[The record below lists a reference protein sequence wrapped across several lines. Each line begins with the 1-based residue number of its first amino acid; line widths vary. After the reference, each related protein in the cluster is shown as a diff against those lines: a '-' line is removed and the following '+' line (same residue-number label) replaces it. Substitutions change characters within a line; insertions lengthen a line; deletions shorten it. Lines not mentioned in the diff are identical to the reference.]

1 MTLPFEPRD
10 RLDEPALHA
19 AMERL
24 ASSAGL
30 HPEPFEIRAAAYR
43 GRKAG
48 DGGWQEV
55 VRTTAA
61 ALGVELRTMRRP
73 LSEIAAGLPELPALT
88 STGADW
94 FVVQQ
99 ARGGRL
105 EVASSRGGEGAEWMT
120 PSGLATLLGTTVDAP
135 IDWGYAVPS
144 APMEGVRRGGGG
156 PPSPAA
162 RLRKLLALEKRDLW
176 ILAIYAAGVG
186 LVSLVMPVAVQT
198 LVTNLAFGTLM
209 QPIVVLMVLLA
220 GALVFAGAM
229 RSLEFVMVE
238 VLRQRVF
245 ARTAVDVAYR
255 MPRVSLE
262 RFEHGT
268 PPELVNRFFDVVTVQ
283 KATATLLMDGLGLA
297 LQTIIGMLVLGFY
310 HPFLLAF
317 DMALLAGVVFVL
329 AVLGRGATKAS
340 LALSKSKYA
349 VAAWLE
355 ETARHVLLFKSP
367 GSARY
372 ASERASDLVRGY
384 LLKRRKRFTIV
395 MRQFVGALG
404 LQVSAFTALLG
415 IGGWLVIQRQL
426 TIGQLIAA
434 EIIVTSVVDGLTK
447 LGKHLETYYDLL
459 AGVDKLGQLVDL
471 PLERSD
477 GSPRHDGEGPASL
490 RLRDLGYEIGGE
502 KILDGLSLTV
512 APGGRVGILGAEAS
526 GKTALADL
534 LYELRTPSRGGI
546 EIDGVDTRDLSPEAL
561 RRELALA
568 KEVEIFEGTITEN
581 VTCGRHDVGDDAVRG
596 ALRAVGLTE
605 SIERLPDGVATRL
618 TSAGA
623 PLSSVQLRRLMIARV
638 VVGAPRLVVVD
649 GLLDGLR
656 GSALEQVLGALQR
669 ADAPWTLVVLTCDA
683 DIARRMDAV
692 HVLEGGRLSPP
703 KEVIS

>member
-1 MTLPFEPRD
+1 MTRSADERD
-10 RLDEPALHA
+10 RLDEAALHSA
-19 AMERL
+19 VELL

-30 HPEPFEIRAAAYR
+30 HPEPSEVRAAAYR
-43 GRKAG
+43 GRSVR

-55 VRTTAA
+55 
-61 ALGVELRTMRRP
+61 LRTASEAVGVDLRPMRRA
-73 LSEIAAGLPELPALT
+73 LSEVVAGVPELPIFT
-88 STGADW
+88 SAGADW
-94 FVVQQ
+94 FAVLQ
-99 ARGGRL
+99 ADGARL
-105 EVASSRGGEGAEWMT
+105 QIVSSRADGAAWMAPSELAEALGVTLDT
-120 PSGLATLLGTTVDAP
+120 PV
-135 IDWGYAVPS
+135 DWGFAVPS
-144 APMEGVRRGGGG
+144 APMEAVRSSGAV
-156 PPSPAA
+156 PSPAA
-162 RLRKLLALEKRDLW
+162 RLRKLLRLERRDLW
-176 ILAIYAAGVG
+176 IIVIYAAGVG
-186 LVSLVMPVAVQT
+186 TVSLVMPVAVQT

-262 RFEHGT
+262 RFERGT

-283 KATATLLMDGLGLA
+283 KATASLLMDGLGIA

-310 HPFLLAF
+310 HPLLLAF
-317 DMALLAGVVFVL
+317 DMALLAGVIFVL
-329 AVLGRGATKAS
+329 VVLGRGATKAS
-340 LALSKSKYA
+340 LGLSKAKYA

-395 MRQFVGALG
+395 LRQFVGALG
-404 LQVSAFTALLG
+404 LQVTAFTALLG
-415 IGGWLVIQRQL
+415 IGGWLVIERQL

-459 AGVDKLGQLVDL
+459 AAVDKLGELVDL

-477 GSPRHDGEGPASL
+477 GSPKRDGEGPASL
-490 RLRDLGYEIGGE
+490 RLRDLRYEVGGA
-502 KILDGLSLTV
+502 KVLDGISLTV
-512 APGGRVGILGAEAS
+512 ASGSRVGIVGAEAS
-526 GKTALADL
+526 GKTVLADL

-546 EIDGVDTRDLSPEAL
+546 EIDGVDTRELSLEAL
-561 RRELALA
+561 RRELAMA
-568 KEVEIFEGTITEN
+568 KDVEIFEGTISEN
-581 VTCGRHDVGDDAVRG
+581 VTCGRHDLDEDDVRA
-596 ALRAVGLTE
+596 ALLAVGLAG
-605 SIERLPDGVATRL
+605 SIERLPGGVATRL
-618 TSAGA
+618 TSSGA
-623 PLSSVQLRRLMIARV
+623 PLSSVQMLRLMLARLV
-638 VVGAPRLVVVD
+638 AGAPRLVVVD

-656 GSALEQVLGALQR
+656 GVALDQALEALR
-669 ADAPWTLVVLTCDA
+669 RPDAPWTLVVLTCDA
-683 DIARRMDAV
+683 DIARRMDTV
-692 HVLEGGRLSPP
+692 HVLERGQLSLA
-703 KEVIS
+703 KEVAS